1 MIGFEVSE
9 TPCGAFFCY
18 FVLWEIK
25 MINRMVS
32 YMITKNYIQDNMK
45 EEYIYAAQMLIEKV
59 YTYIMVML
67 VGLLSGKCIQTIIFA
82 VTWCCLRKNTGG
94 YHACS
99 TLRCFVGSA
108 IMLLLVVAFA
118 EKSDEAVLFM
128 NILLVL
134 SSVYIFI
141 VGTVNNPYIDYD
153 ENELAITKERT
164 RKKIIAVVLIIVLL
178 SFLSVP
184 MKNLIYVYWGIVL
197 CALSMMLERIRRK
210 IIVN

>member
-1 MIGFEVSE
+1 
-9 TPCGAFFCY
+9 
-18 FVLWEIK
+18 
-25 MINRMVS
+25 
-32 YMITKNYIQDNMK
+32 
-45 EEYIYAAQMLIEKV
+45 
-59 YTYIMVML
+59 
-67 VGLLSGKCIQTIIFA
+67 
-82 VTWCCLRKNTGG
+82 
-94 YHACS
+94 
-99 TLRCFVGSA
+99 
-108 IMLLLVVAFA
+108 MLLLVVEFA

-164 RKKIIAVVLIIVLL
+164 RKKIIAVALIIVLL

-184 MKNLIYVYWGIVL
+184 LKNLIYVYWGIVL

-210 IIVN
+210 TFVN